1 VTPGRSCRGTSKRAC
16 SCRLSWTRKGL
27 AATTRWIGDRLDRHY
42 AISVLAQHRNN
53 RPIGP
58 ADTIPAAIS
67 TGRCV
72 GTCGEESGGPPHR
85 AGRAQA
91 QQLDSVIDIGES
103 VLMSYLGRP
112 AFHSGTLDLLGASAR
127 PTDQM
132 VMM

>member
-1 VTPGRSCRGTSKRAC
+1 MKSLGIRVTDTVYAAIKAAAGTTPSA
-16 SCRLSWTRKGL
+16 SSPNRKQP
-27 AATTRWIGDRLDRHY
+27 A
-42 AISVLAQHRNN
+42 
-53 RPIGP
+53 PGP

-67 TGRCV
+67 TGRCT
-72 GTCGEESGGPPHR
+72 GTCGDESGGPPRR